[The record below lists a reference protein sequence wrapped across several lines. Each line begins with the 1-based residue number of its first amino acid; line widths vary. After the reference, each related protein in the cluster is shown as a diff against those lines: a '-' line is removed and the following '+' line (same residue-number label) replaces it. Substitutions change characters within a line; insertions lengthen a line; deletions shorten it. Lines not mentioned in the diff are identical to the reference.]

1 MGFAVQIDG
10 TGRHH
15 IDLGNQAVPAIGI
28 HQRHAGSSHDTD
40 IWMDQH
46 QLWFFGGS
54 GFIDVLT
61 NPKNLKLPGYRSI
74 SWIIRIEGMV
84 WPGR

>member
-1 MGFAVQIDG
+1 MRLAMQIDSA
-10 TGRHH
+10 GRHY
-15 IDLGNQAVPAIGI
+15 IDLGYQAVPAVGI
-28 HQRHAGSSHDTD
+28 HQRHAGSGHDTD

-46 QLWFFGGS
+46 QLWFLGGS

-74 SWIIRIEGMV
+74 RRIIRIEGMV
-84 WPGR
+84 GPGG